1 MATHCCGA
9 RFLKIGV
16 THTFTRY
23 AVVGMLS
30 NLSAYLVY
38 LLVTSLGVEP
48 KMAMTLLYIL
58 GAAIGFFGN
67 RQWAFEHKG
76 SLMGAGWRYLLVH
89 LAGYLLNLS
98 ILLAFVDVLGFP
110 HQLVQAIAIG
120 LVAGFLYLLF
130 KYYVFPKTGTC
141 VGVSDEKMS

>member
-1 MATHCCGA
+1 MSDKNSSTGQ
-9 RFLKIGV
+9 LV
-16 THTFTRY
+16 RY
-23 AVVGMLS
+23 GVVGVVS
-30 NLSAYLVY
+30 NVLGYLAYLWITNWNVD
-38 LLVTSLGVEP
+38 P
-48 KMAMTLLYIL
+48 KIAMTLLYIT
-58 GAAIGFFGN
+58 GATIGFFGN